1 MPLWIIYHSPSTF
14 ASPQTKQALAA
25 SITAIYL
32 AAGLPAFYV
41 NVLFQPVEP
50 TSFYVGGVARPAMGV
65 EDADADGEKESR
77 ERPFVRITIQH
88 LARQLPN
95 DTVRDNFLNKVDAV
109 LKPYIADRGYD
120 WEYTVEELRRDLW
133 KVQGMVPPMPGT
145 EAEKEWV
152 RLGKAVEFESEK
164 GVSNL

>member
-1 MPLWIIYHSPSTF
+1 MPLWLIYHAPSTF
-14 ASPQTKQALAA
+14 TTPQTKQALAA
-25 SITAIYL
+25 SITEIYL

-50 TSFYVGGVARPAMGV
+50 TSFYVGGVARPATGG
-65 EDADADGEKESR
+65 EDEEKKKKKKSHQ
-77 ERPFVRITIQH
+77 RPFVRITIQH

-95 DTVRDNFLNKVDAV
+95 DTVRDDFLKKVDAV

-152 RLGKAVEFESEK
+152 ALGEAVEFEREK
-164 GVSNL
+164 GGLE

>member
-50 TSFYVGGVARPAMGV
+50 TS
-65 EDADADGEKESR
+65 
-77 ERPFVRITIQH
+77 
-88 LARQLPN
+88 PN